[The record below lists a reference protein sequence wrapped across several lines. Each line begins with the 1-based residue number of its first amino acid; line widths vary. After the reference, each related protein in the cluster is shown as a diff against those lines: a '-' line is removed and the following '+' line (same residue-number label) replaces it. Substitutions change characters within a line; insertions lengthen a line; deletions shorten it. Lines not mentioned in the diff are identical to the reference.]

1 MDEISNCPKCGAT
14 VTVDTFQEGDP
25 MGIFCSACG
34 FVFFVPQEV
43 DTVEEL
49 ISSWNA
55 QPVIERLRAEY
66 ADMWSHDANM
76 QLTIHRLCAEVEKLR
91 NNTYCAYC
99 GEEFGL
105 GDFDKATKDVT
116 EHIYTCEKHP
126 LTKLRAGV
134 QFTLDLA
141 RTGLKPDHYASEVE
155 WLQHK
160 INVIASE
167 LAGLLK
173 G

>member
-34 FVFFVPQEV
+34 FVYFVPQEV

-49 ISSWNA
+49 IAAWNS
-55 QPVIERLRAEY
+55 QPVIERLR
-66 ADMWSHDANM
+66 NGI
-76 QLTIHRLCAEVEKLR
+76 Q
-91 NNTYCAYC
+91 N
-99 GEEFGL
+99 
-105 GDFDKATKDVT
+105 
-116 EHIYTCEKHP
+116 
-126 LTKLRAGV
+126 
-134 QFTLDLA
+134 TLDLA
-141 RTGLKPDHYASEVE
+141 RTGLKPDNFPTELD
-155 WLQHK
+155 WLRSKCYQ
-160 INVIASE
+160 IAHE

>member
-34 FVFFVPQEV
+34 FV
-43 DTVEEL
+43 
-49 ISSWNA
+49 
-55 QPVIERLRAEY
+55 Y

>member
-1 MDEISNCPKCGAT
+1 MTEINACPKCGAT

-34 FVFFVPQEV
+34 FVYFVPQEV

-49 ISSWNA
+49 ISSWNS
-55 QPVIERLRAEY
+55 QPVIERLR
-66 ADMWSHDANM
+66 NGI
-76 QLTIHRLCAEVEKLR
+76 Q
-91 NNTYCAYC
+91 N
-99 GEEFGL
+99 
-105 GDFDKATKDVT
+105 
-116 EHIYTCEKHP
+116 
-126 LTKLRAGV
+126 
-134 QFTLDLA
+134 TLDLA